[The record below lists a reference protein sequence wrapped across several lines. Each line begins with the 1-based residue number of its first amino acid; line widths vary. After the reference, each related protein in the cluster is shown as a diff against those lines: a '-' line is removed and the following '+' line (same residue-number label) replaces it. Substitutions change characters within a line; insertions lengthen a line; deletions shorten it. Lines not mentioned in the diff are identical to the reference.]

1 MHMSSFQFS
10 LSICSCL
17 YYVITILLNLNFIF
31 LTGNL
36 VLQLNKNGG
45 CYSDSLKR
53 CNVEMG
59 PADQNIAAK
68 RLQDPNFRQI
78 INGGTSS
85 SNPTNVVDTQISINA
100 GKNLNA
106 PTLGLAIDQTVGGTP
121 NPDAPK
127 VLQLSST
134 DAATTLKDLQL
145 LNVGTPA
152 PNFISNNVSG
162 TQTAPNAS
170 TQPGVIIRDN
180 ASEGKRVHEEYKGW
194 SYCPTTNA
202 NLESLL
208 KRHREMYSISNSD
221 MQRLLSKFSGPKTN
235 QAPVVTRFDDSN
247 QSLFHKPMAQCAMWS
262 SSLIP
267 RALAN
272 LDMNLGGQSF
282 LPSQASGF
290 SGWVNPITPMMTY
303 ADLQRRLG
311 VMNPMGPF
319 LMPEEPKSPSE
330 LAVGPSSSNQMEN
343 VEGRNAEQAQEDEV
357 NGDEEL
363 DLDLKL

>member
-1 MHMSSFQFS
+1 
-10 LSICSCL
+10 
-17 YYVITILLNLNFIF
+17 
-31 LTGNL
+31 
-36 VLQLNKNGG
+36 
-45 CYSDSLKR
+45 
-53 CNVEMG
+53 MG

-68 RLQDPNFRQI
+68 RLQDQNLRQI
-78 INGGTSS
+78 INDGTSS
-85 SNPTNVVDTQISINA
+85 SNPTNAVDTQISNNA

-106 PTLGLAIDQTVGGTP
+106 PALGLAIDQTVGGTP

-127 VLQLSST
+127 VQQLSSTGESPTLNFLPNVSETQIMIPHQLVIPLT

-180 ASEGKRVHEEYKGW
+180 ASKGKRVHEEYKGW
-194 SYCPTTNA
+194 SSCPTTNA

-235 QAPVVTRFDDSN
+235 QAPVVTGFDDSN